1 MCLVKTLLGKTLWE
15 KILVKEKEYTYL
27 LIRTI
32 HTICCLIKNLA
43 RKTQWEKT
51 SIKGKR
57 VQRVLYSPWLKH
69 HLISCDDVSNL
80 RTLWLIYSFFEEKP
94 HISWIWC
101 VILSQPDALLTCF
114 MEDFYFYRA
123 TFASLIPR
131 ILLCLHMQTHSVIE
145 IELYADQ
152 INILHLRNQSILSW
166 IPRDRINP

>member
-15 KILVKEKEYTYL
+15 KILVKEKEYTYF
-27 LIRTI
+27 LIR
-32 HTICCLIKNLA
+32 TICCLIKNLA
-43 RKTQWEKT
+43 SKTQWEKT
-51 SIKGKR
+51 SVKGKR
-57 VQRVLYSPWLKH
+57 VQCVLLSPWLKH

-80 RTLWLIYSFFEEKP
+80 RTLWLVYSFFKKEKS

-101 VILSQPDALLTCF
+101 HLSQPDALLTCF
-114 MEDFYFYRA
+114 IKDFYFCRA
-123 TFASLIPR
+123 TFASLIPG

-145 IELYADQ
+145 IELYVDQ

>member
-32 HTICCLIKNLA
+32 RTICCLIKNLA
-43 RKTQWEKT
+43 RKIQWEKT

-80 RTLWLIYSFFEEKP
+80 RTLWLVYSFLKEKP

-101 VILSQPDALLTCF
+101 VIYLN
-114 MEDFYFYRA
+114 
-123 TFASLIPR
+123 
-131 ILLCLHMQTHSVIE
+131 QTHFWLASWRTFIFAE
-145 IELYADQ
+145 QHL
-152 INILHLRNQSILSW
+152 LHWSPGYYCASTCKHIACLR
-166 IPRDRINP
+166 

>member
-32 HTICCLIKNLA
+32 CCLIKNLA
-43 RKTQWEKT
+43 RKTQWKKT
-51 SIKGKR
+51 SVKGKR

-80 RTLWLIYSFFEEKP
+80 RTLWLVYSFFQRKTT
-94 HISWIWC
+94 HFLNMVC
-101 VILSQPDALLTCF
+101 HLSQPDALLTCF
-114 MEDFYFYRA
+114 IKDFYFCIA
-123 TFASLIPR
+123 TFASLIAK
-131 ILLCLHMQTHSVIE
+131 ILLCLHMQTHSVLE
-145 IELYADQ
+145 IDLYADQ
-152 INILHLRNQSILSW
+152 INILHLCNQSILSW

>member
-32 HTICCLIKNLA
+32 CCLIKNLA

-51 SIKGKR
+51 LVKGKR

-80 RTLWLIYSFFEEKP
+80 RTLWLVYSFSKKNHTFLEYGVSFISTRRTFDLLHGGLLFLHSNICLLHWSPGYYCASTCK
-94 HISWIWC
+94 HI
-101 VILSQPDALLTCF
+101 A
-114 MEDFYFYRA
+114 
-123 TFASLIPR
+123 
-131 ILLCLHMQTHSVIE
+131 CL
-145 IELYADQ
+145 
-152 INILHLRNQSILSW
+152 R
-166 IPRDRINP
+166 